1 MSIDFLFGSN
11 SIIDAFIGDKSVTA
25 IYLGETLVWPL
36 TSPSN
41 ADYLLNEENKALIT
55 EDDLYYINIDKA

>member
-36 TSPSN
+36 TSLN
-41 ADYLLNEENKALIT
+41 TDYLLDENNKALIT
-55 EDDLYYINIDKA
+55 EDDLNYINIDKE

>member
-11 SIIDAFIGDKSVTA
+11 SIIDAFVGNQPVIA

-36 TSPSN
+36 TPLN
-41 ADYLLNEENKALIT
+41 TDYLLDENNKALIT
-55 EDDLYYINIDKA
+55 EDDLNYINIDKE